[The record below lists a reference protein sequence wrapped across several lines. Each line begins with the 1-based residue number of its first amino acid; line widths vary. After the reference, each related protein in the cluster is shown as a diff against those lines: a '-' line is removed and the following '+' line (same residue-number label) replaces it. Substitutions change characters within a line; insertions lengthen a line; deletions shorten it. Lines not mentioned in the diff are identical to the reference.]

1 LGGAGQ
7 YSDGPFDAKR
17 RGTPRAASFTLPAV
31 PFEEICM
38 QSTLCEKLGIEF
50 PLFAFSHCRDV
61 IAEVSKAGGFG
72 VLGIVGHTPESVAIE
87 LDWLDA
93 RVGDAP
99 YGVDLIVPNSL
110 DGKDGGLSPA
120 EVAARIPPE
129 HRRHVERILADH
141 GIETAGLWE
150 EGVADGYG
158 DNLRASGARAVL
170 EEALRHDRV
179 RLVVNAL
186 GVPPPFMFEMARAR
200 GVMVGALT
208 GAREHAIKHA
218 QAGVD
223 LLVVAGGEAGGHC
236 GEVATM
242 VLVPEVI
249 DAMRDHPGIHVL
261 AAGGIVTGRQ
271 MAACMAMGADGAWCG
286 SVWLTTRE
294 AETNPVVKQKML
306 EADSRQTVRS
316 RSRTG
321 KYTRQLRSP
330 WTDAWQAPGAPEP
343 LPMPLQG
350 LVSGPAL
357 ERIDKLSQQGDPGA
371 QALATYWVGQGV
383 GLMNQPLSSR
393 QVVQAFMED
402 YAGAC
407 ERLASLSR

>member
-1 LGGAGQ
+1 MN
-7 YSDGPFDAKR
+7 SR
-17 RGTPRAASFTLPAV
+17 
-31 PFEEICM
+31 
-38 QSTLCEKLGIEF
+38 LCERLGVQF

-72 VLGIVGHTPESVAIE
+72 VLGIVGHTPESVKIE

-93 RVGDAP
+93 QVGGAP
-99 YGVDLIVPNSL
+99 YGVDLIVPDNI
-110 DGKDGGLSPA
+110 DAKEGGLSPA
-120 EVAARIPPE
+120 ELEARVPPE
-129 HRRHVERILADH
+129 HKRHVEKILKDH
-141 GIETAGLWE
+141 GIDTTNLWSAPIE
-150 EGVADGYG
+150 EGFG
-158 DNLRASGARAVL
+158 DNLREAGARAVL
-170 EEALRHDRV
+170 EEALRHPNV
-179 RLVVNAL
+179 KMVVNAL
-186 GVPPPFMFEMARAR
+186 GVPPPFMMQMARER
-200 GVMVGALT
+200 GVLEGALT
-208 GAREHAIKHA
+208 GARQHALKHA

-223 LLVVAGGEAGGHC
+223 VLVAAGGEAGGHC
-236 GEVATM
+236 GDVATM

-249 DAMRDHPGIHVL
+249 EAVKDHPEMFVL

-271 MAACMAMGADGAWCG
+271 MAACMAMGADGVWCG

-330 WTDAWQAPGAPEP
+330 WTDAWQAAGAPDP

-357 ERIDKLSQQGDPGA
+357 ELIDKLSQQGDAGA
-371 QALATYWVGQGV
+371 KKLATYWVGQGV
-383 GLMNQPLSSR
+383 GLMNQPLSAR
-393 QVVQAFMED
+393 QVVLDFMED
-402 YAGAC
+402 FAAAS
-407 ERLASLSR
+407 ERLGSFTR

>member
-1 LGGAGQ
+1 MNSSLC
-7 YSDGPFDAKR
+7 R
-17 RGTPRAASFTLPAV
+17 R
-31 PFEEICM
+31 
-38 QSTLCEKLGIEF
+38 LGIRF

-61 IAEVSKAGGFG
+61 IAEVSRAGGFG
-72 VLGIVGHTPESVAIE
+72 VLGIGGHTPECVKIE

-99 YGVDLIVPNSL
+99 YGVDLLVPGKL
-110 DGKDGGLSPA
+110 DAKEGGLSPA
-120 EVAARIPPE
+120 EIEARIPPE
-129 HRRHVERILADH
+129 HRRHVERILRDH
-141 GIETAGLWE
+141 GIDTAGLWDA
-150 EGVADGYG
+150 GIDANYG
-158 DNLRASGARAVL
+158 DNLRESGARAVL
-170 EEALRHDRV
+170 EEALRHERV

-186 GVPPPFMFEMARAR
+186 GVPPPFMMAMARER

-223 LLVVAGGEAGGHC
+223 LLVAAGGEAGGHC
-236 GEVATM
+236 GDVATM

-249 DAMRDHPGIHVL
+249 EAVKPWPGTFVL
-261 AAGGIVTGRQ
+261 GAGGIVTGRQ
-271 MAACMAMGADGAWCG
+271 MAACMAMGADGVWCG

-306 EADSRQTVRS
+306 QADSRQTVRS

-330 WTDAWQAPGAPEP
+330 WTDAWQGPGAPDP

-350 LVSGPAL
+350 LVSEPAL
-357 ERIDKLSQQGDPGA
+357 TRIDKLSQAGDPGA

-383 GLMNQPLSSR
+383 GLMNQPLGAR
-393 QVVQAFMED
+393 QVVQDFMED
-402 YAGAC
+402 FASAC
-407 ERLASLSR
+407 ERLAAFGE